1 MRDRCC
7 LCGRASRVSEVFY
20 AVVVMVV
27 VVVMPGVP
35 ERCVR
40 MLETL
45 L

>member
-20 AVVVMVV
+20 AVVVVV
-27 VVVMPGVP
+27 VVMMPGVP